1 MALPTPPLT
10 PRTFPFSSGNV
21 RTTSSPR
28 WNRRHA
34 HAHTPSISSPLA
46 GPIEDELELPPPM
59 PLDSVP
65 ELDMP
70 EPSLATENAADAE
83 ENEKH
88 RWRPGMSREEKDA
101 RESWIAGARGRSGL
115 RIVIVTGE
123 LELLVVCGGARV
135 ERGRKRASLGRSMLT
150 SPRMRADH

>member
-70 EPSLATENAADAE
+70 EPSLATESAADAE

-135 ERGRKRASLGRSMLT
+135 ERGRNGRHWG
-150 SPRMRADH
+150 AAC

>member
-34 HAHTPSISSPLA
+34 HAHTPLISSPLA
-46 GPIEDELELPPPM
+46 GPIDDDLELPPP
-59 PLDSVP
+59 LDTVP

-70 EPSLATENAADAE
+70 EPSLPQPEQEVDPE
-83 ENEKH
+83 EQEKYA
-88 RWRPGMSREEKDA
+88 WRPGMSREEKDA
-101 RESWIAGARGRSGL
+101 RESWIAGARGRRGL

-123 LELLVVCGGARV
+123 
-135 ERGRKRASLGRSMLT
+135 
-150 SPRMRADH
+150 